1 MALGAQTYVEK
12 YQGKVVVEK
21 NTAANKFV
29 MNTFLAGGKRFR
41 TIELFL
47 SRCCIWILD
56 QW

>member
-41 TIELFL
+41 TIELFF
-47 SRCCIWILD
+47 I
-56 QW
+56 